1 MGQGH
6 QDRQHPGRL
15 TVLDYDR
22 ILVTGAAGYL
32 GRLVRASLRGRVPN
46 LRLCDIAPMEPPL
59 AGEEVMLC
67 DLADREAVGRALAGV
82 DAVVHLGASLN
93 VDDWQQTLD
102 VNIAGTY
109 NVFEAA
115 RRGGA
120 RRVVYASSHHA
131 VGMYP
136 ITQQI
141 GIDEPLRPDS
151 LYGLSKCFGESTA
164 RYFWDK
170 FGLEAVCLRIGSVR
184 PHPSE
189 QRELATWMSEGDFE
203 QLLLACLSAP
213 QIGFSIVYGVSDNDD
228 VWWRNPDAARLGF
241 VARDKAQLPGGK
253 LADGDAAGVKP
264 QYPLQGGKRA
274 AYGLL
279 EGAARLSA
287 KR

>member
-1 MGQGH
+1 MIRPQT
-6 QDRQHPGRL
+6 PM
-15 TVLDYDR
+15 LDYER

-32 GRLVRASLRGRVPN
+32 GKLVRASLRGRVAT
-46 LRLCDIAPMEPPL
+46 LRLCDIAPMEPAA
-59 AGEEVMLC
+59 AGEEVMPC
-67 DLADREAVGRALAGV
+67 DLAESEAVGRALAGV

-109 NVFEAA
+109 HVFEAA
-115 RRGGA
+115 RRAGA
-120 RRVVYASSHHA
+120 RRVIYASSHHA

-141 GIDEPLRPDS
+141 GIEEPLRPDS

-189 QRELATWMSEGDFE
+189 QRELSTWMSEGDFE

-213 QIGFSIVYGVSDNDD
+213 QTGCSIVYGVSDNDD
-228 VWWRNPDAARLGF
+228 VWWRNPDAARLRF
-241 VARDKAQLPGGK
+241 VARDKAQRPGGK
-253 LADGDAAGVKP
+253 VAGRDVASGQPK
-264 QYPLQGGKRA
+264 YPLQGGKRA